1 MNKVKGIA
9 VIGILAW
16 TIFLMI
22 YLLYIGIS

>member
-1 MNKVKGIA
+1 MKKVKGIA